1 MEKEHGYLLKALG
14 TQVAEPLRAM
24 VMGAPL
30 VGARHLAQ
38 RYERMRQEAESQNG
52 YPHLDRVQ
60 TLKPKRE
67 SLSLSLSLFI
77 WKICFSLNVHRLS
90 KYQNDKL
97 PELVKKLES
106 AEAKLQD
113 LKSNMTILS
122 KEAVSAMTAV
132 EDQQQNQTLQR
143 LIKLYR

>member
-1 MEKEHGYLLKALG
+1 MEKEHGYFLKTLG

-30 VGARHLAQ
+30 VDARHLAQ
-38 RYERMRQEAESQNG
+38 RYERIRQEAESQ
-52 YPHLDRVQ
+52 
-60 TLKPKRE
+60 
-67 SLSLSLSLFI
+67 
-77 WKICFSLNVHRLS
+77 
-90 KYQNDKL
+90 L